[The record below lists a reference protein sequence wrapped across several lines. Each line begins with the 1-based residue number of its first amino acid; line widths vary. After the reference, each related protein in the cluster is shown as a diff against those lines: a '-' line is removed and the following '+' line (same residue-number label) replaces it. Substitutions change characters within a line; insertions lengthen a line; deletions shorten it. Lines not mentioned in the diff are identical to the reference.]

1 MAALGMEM
9 WNNICNS
16 AKKSWQDFEADD
28 LERACQGIFSIFD
41 LLIGCALKNVDDVD
55 ELKP

>member
-1 MAALGMEM
+1 MEM